1 MIRIVMLGRTGNNLF
16 QYALGRV
23 LAEKHGVPLVLDG
36 SWFDPPGWAL
46 VSCLKRLDLKVRV
59 QQRMPFAARV
69 MRKLS
74 GRHFWEFRGVPV
86 LKESLADHRFDP
98 RFLTAPASCVIM
110 GYFQTPKYFAG
121 FEEVLRGEFRTDR
134 LPWPDATR
142 RMADLMESGPSV
154 AVHVRRTDYIGNP
167 DAEVCG
173 PDYYRRAMDRLRSRV
188 EGVRFHLF
196 SDDPAW
202 CHEHLAGMDA
212 EVCALPEANGD
223 PLHDLH
229 LMSRARHHIIANSS
243 YSWWAAWLGL
253 KPGQQVL
260 MPDVWFRSG
269 MIAPIGEKRLS
280 GWETVETGS
289 RPHQQA

>member
-23 LAEKHGVPLVLDG
+23 LAEKHAVPLVLDG
-36 SWFDPPGWAL
+36 SWFDPAGWAL
-46 VSCLKRLDLKVRV
+46 VSCLKRLDLKARV
-59 QQRMPFAARV
+59 QQQFPFAARV

-74 GRHFWEFRGVPV
+74 GRHYWEFRGVPV

-121 FEEVLRGEFRTDR
+121 FEEVLREEFRTDR
-134 LPWPDATR
+134 LPWADATR
-142 RMADLMESGPSV
+142 RMGDLMESGPSV

-173 PDYYRRAMDRLRSRV
+173 PAYYREAMDRLRSRV
-188 EGVRFHLF
+188 GGLRFYLF

-202 CHEHLAGMDA
+202 CHEHLAGTDA
-212 EVCALPEANGD
+212 EVCALPDANGD

-229 LMSRARHHIIANSS
+229 LMSRAQHHIIANSS

-269 MIAPIGEKRLS
+269 MVAPIEEKRLP
-280 GWETVETGS
+280 GWETVGTGS
-289 RPHQQA
+289 RPHLQA